1 MRLFLN
7 RRSVRRLHKRNRFN
21 PMFVSQLKFTFSLFL
36 LHHLLVTKSNKSG
49 DENFKLWKALTN
61 QIDQNEIFSRPALL
75 GTAVLL
81 ASKAPQLHIQ
91 SWICND
97 DDNDVSRPLG
107 ALFQL

>member
-1 MRLFLN
+1 MIGCTSAPPTYHYKVMRLFLN
-7 RRSVRRLHKRNRFN
+7 RRSDRRLHKRNRFSRN
-21 PMFVSQLKFTFSLFL
+21 
-36 LHHLLVTKSNKSG
+36 VTITSSEECD
-49 DENFKLWKALTN
+49 DEKIKLWKALTN

-81 ASKAPQLHIQ
+81 ASKVPQLHVQ

-97 DDNDVSRPLG
+97 DDNDVSKPLG

>member
-1 MRLFLN
+1 M
-7 RRSVRRLHKRNRFN
+7 
-21 PMFVSQLKFTFSLFL
+21 T
-36 LHHLLVTKSNKSG
+36 LLVGEFFIAS
-49 DENFKLWKALTN
+49 EPKLWKALTN

-97 DDNDVSRPLG
+97 DDNDVSKPLG